1 MLEQLRQSTAQGALR
16 HVDYYFAEHLARLHD
31 TVESIV
37 PLLAALVS
45 RTVGDGNTCLDLNS
59 IAGTS
64 VLLAED
70 GSGGIELPRLEE
82 LLAALRESPEVGR
95 PGDAAPLILDEAG
108 RLYLGRYWWYERQ
121 VADALLQRA
130 RLSDSG
136 EVDRERLRA
145 DLQQMFPENDGET
158 DWQRVAAAL
167 AVLRR
172 FAVISGGPGTGKTRT
187 VTSILAL
194 LLAQAGERPFRIA
207 LTAPTG
213 KAAAR
218 LTESIRQAKTTIA
231 CSDAVRERIPEEA
244 TTIHRLIGARPGMIE
259 PKYNEENPLALDL
272 LVVDE
277 ASMIDLPLMARLLAA
292 VPADARII
300 LLGDK
305 DQLASVEAG
314 SVFADISGTRA
325 GEDYSTEFLEQLG
338 EVTGQSIPLAGKGA
352 GFGDSVAL
360 LRKSYRF
367 TGEKGIGP
375 LAKAINAGDSDTAIK
390 LLREGQ
396 DGIAFRSVARHEVP
410 ARLAA
415 QVEIAF
421 AASFASSSPREALD
435 RFNTFRIL
443 CAVRRGPMG
452 VETINRTV
460 EEILRTRGLIRG
472 SGEYYAGRPVMVTRN
487 DSSLGLFNGDVGI
500 LWPDPEADGAL
511 RVWFILPDDSM
522 KRVLPSR
529 LPEHETAY
537 AMTVH
542 KSQGSEFERVLML
555 LPFEVNPVLTR
566 ELLYTGITRAK
577 REMELWGSAEMV
589 SHCIQRRVERMSG
602 LGSKVY
608 SAAG

>member
-1 MLEQLRQSTAQGALR
+1 MLERLKQSVEQGSLR
-16 HVDYYFAEHLARLHD
+16 HIDYFFAEHLAVMAGAREPIL
-31 TVESIV
+31 
-37 PLLAALVS
+37 PLVAALVS
-45 RTVGDGNTCLDLNS
+45 RTIGDGNTCLDLKA
-59 IAGTS
+59 IAGKS
-64 VLLAED
+64 ALADEE
-70 GSGGIELPRLEE
+70 GSGGIEVPALKDLIS
-82 LLAALRESPEVGR
+82 ALRKSREVGG
-95 PGDAAPLILDEAG
+95 PGEEAPLILDEAD
-108 RLYLGRYWWYERQ
+108 RLYLGRYWWYEQQ
-121 VADALLQRA
+121 VADALLTRA
-130 RLSDSG
+130 
-136 EVDRERLRA
+136 EAIETAAVDRDGLR
-145 DLQQMFPENDGET
+145 DSLQHMFLESDGET
-158 DWQRVAAAL
+158 DWQRVAAAM

-194 LLAQAGERPFRIA
+194 LLEQAGEQPLRIA

-218 LTESIRQAKTTIA
+218 LTESIRQAKPTIA
-231 CSDAVRERIPEEA
+231 CNEEVRQRIPEEA
-244 TTIHRLIGARPGMIE
+244 TTIHRLIGVRPGRLE
-259 PKYNEENPLALDL
+259 PKYHAENPLPIDL

-292 VPADARII
+292 LPEHAPLI

-314 SVFADISGTRA
+314 SVFADISGANA
-325 GEDYSTEFLEQLG
+325 GGDYSAEFLEQLKD
-338 EVTGQSIPLAGKGA
+338 VTGQALPLKGEGT

-375 LAKAINAGDSDTAIK
+375 LARAINAGDSEEAIA
-390 LLREGQ
+390 LLNAGQ
-396 DGIAFRSVARHEVP
+396 DGVSVKTVADSAVHAQLVE
-410 ARLAA
+410 
-415 QVEIAF
+415 QVESAF
-421 AASFASSSPREALD
+421 VSSFASASPREALE
-435 RFNTFRIL
+435 RFNAFRIL

-452 VETINRTV
+452 VEPINQVV
-460 EEILRTRGLIRG
+460 EDILRARGLIR
-472 SGEYYAGRPVMVTRN
+472 SKGEHYPGRPIMVTRN
-487 DSSLGLFNGDVGI
+487 DPGLGLFNGDVGI
-500 LWPDPEADGAL
+500 LWPDPEAGGAL
-511 RVWFILPDDSM
+511 RAWFILPDDSV

-577 REMELWGSAEMV
+577 REVEVWGSAEIV
-589 SHCIQRRVERMSG
+589 THCIHRRVERMSG
-602 LGSKVY
+602 LGDKVY
-608 SAAG
+608 SA

>member
-1 MLEQLRQSTAQGALR
+1 VLERLKQSVEQGSLR
-16 HVDYYFAEHLARLHD
+16 HIDYFFAEHLAVMAGAREPIL
-31 TVESIV
+31 
-37 PLLAALVS
+37 PLVAALVS
-45 RTVGDGNTCLDLNS
+45 RTIGDGNTCLDLKA
-59 IAGTS
+59 IAGKS
-64 VLLAED
+64 ALADEE
-70 GSGGIELPRLEE
+70 GSGGIEVPALKDLIS
-82 LLAALRESPEVGR
+82 ALRKSREVGG
-95 PGDAAPLILDEAG
+95 PGEEAPLILDEAD
-108 RLYLGRYWWYERQ
+108 RLYLGRYWWYEQQ
-121 VADALLQRA
+121 VADALLTRA
-130 RLSDSG
+130 
-136 EVDRERLRA
+136 EAIETAAVDRDGLR
-145 DLQQMFPENDGET
+145 DSLQHMFLESDGET
-158 DWQRVAAAL
+158 DWQRVAAAM

-194 LLAQAGERPFRIA
+194 LLEQAGEQPLRIA

-218 LTESIRQAKTTIA
+218 LTESIRQAKPTIA
-231 CSDAVRERIPEEA
+231 CNEEVRQRIPEEA
-244 TTIHRLIGARPGMIE
+244 TTIHRLIGVRPGRLE
-259 PKYNEENPLALDL
+259 PKYHAENPLPIDL

-292 VPADARII
+292 LPEHAPLI

-314 SVFADISGTRA
+314 SVFADISGANA
-325 GEDYSTEFLEQLG
+325 GGDYSAEFLEQLKD
-338 EVTGQSIPLAGKGA
+338 VTGQALPLKGEGT

-375 LAKAINAGDSDTAIK
+375 LARAINAGDSEEAIA
-390 LLREGQ
+390 LLNAGQ
-396 DGIAFRSVARHEVP
+396 DGVSVKTVADSAVHAQLVE
-410 ARLAA
+410 
-415 QVEIAF
+415 QVESAF
-421 AASFASSSPREALD
+421 VSSFASASPREALE
-435 RFNTFRIL
+435 RFNAFRIL

-452 VETINRTV
+452 VEPINQVV
-460 EEILRTRGLIRG
+460 EDILRARGLIR
-472 SGEYYAGRPVMVTRN
+472 SKGEHYPGRPIMVTRN
-487 DSSLGLFNGDVGI
+487 DPGLGLFNGDVGI
-500 LWPDPEADGAL
+500 LWPDPEAGGAL
-511 RVWFILPDDSM
+511 RAWFILPDDSV

-577 REMELWGSAEMV
+577 REVEVWGSAEIV
-589 SHCIQRRVERMSG
+589 THCIHRRVERMSG
-602 LGSKVY
+602 LGDKVY
-608 SAAG
+608 SA